1 MGQADCLSLPSCPP
15 RENVAGTDQPHTGIT
30 HLGSKAGSLLSLPFP
45 SQLYDF
51 GPAPC
56 PF

>member
-1 MGQADCLSLPSCPP
+1 MGKADCLSLPSCPP

-51 GPAPC
+51 GPVSC